1 MMENFS
7 EEYGVEEFQAFH
19 SGIVVLLFGGWVRS
33 DMRSVLSGVT
43 HQVSWSD
50 INCINWLN

>member
-7 EEYGVEEFQAFH
+7 EEYGVEEFQAFY
-19 SGIVVLLFGGWVRS
+19 SGIVVLLFGAWVRS

-43 HQVSWSD
+43 HQVS
-50 INCINWLN
+50 